1 MAAATG
7 RHCRR
12 EPQTCVRTHHA
23 TRVPDRAHS
32 TPHLA
37 AIVVPVHNQTVFVG
51 FVRGPW
57 QSKLREGKETG
68 IRKMPK
74 KKGTK
79 MDNAQDPNNPLDM
92 VMAQPNRQVEILDL
106 AATHQKLEASQAAT
120 TTLEPFASPHA
131 CVESEAA
138 ASGPAA
144 PPSREGEGAA
154 VTSSSVETALSSIR
168 RSAETKKILL
178 LKAKEEAQ
186 MKAEERKKNAEEQH
200 QARRKAEEEVEAR
213 KKKAGEEKVARP
225 SQKSSIVTL

>member
-1 MAAATG
+1 
-7 RHCRR
+7 
-12 EPQTCVRTHHA
+12 
-23 TRVPDRAHS
+23 
-32 TPHLA
+32 
-37 AIVVPVHNQTVFVG
+37 
-51 FVRGPW
+51 
-57 QSKLREGKETG
+57 
-68 IRKMPK
+68 MPK

-225 SQKSSIVTL
+225 SQKSSIVTFIGNSLGHWLLGMCGRHTAVAVFADQPVVCGRQDGGDLRGPAAVPV